1 MGKTLQKLVWLVALT
16 LMIQTPA
23 LASERATSP
32 DTSLLLVQKTVGDE
46 QWSISY
52 RLRDGYVTGN
62 VFRAGE
68 DPAFLAC
75 QLGAQGGGQTR
86 HDCFTSDARGEWSF
100 LATVELPET
109 FWAGAGQSIPAGTA
123 EFCGPGTTADGG
135 VCYPTPP
142 PPPIC
147 EAPLEECLGLL
158 ESCQNE
164 PPEPPICPGDIYCDA
179 ETTRWNG
186 VSCEALPPPACDGS
200 QFCDP
205 ATAQW
210 NGSACIA
217 ATAAPAGADFCGPGT
232 IWNDTTCVPERAQ
245 PACEQGELYDTD
257 AETCVPAPCVWP
269 QLGEMVDPQDLFFA
283 GGTIPG
289 IWNELHQAG
298 AGLSATHL
306 DLAKPT
312 LQEVKDLCLEVV
324 RLRDS
329 IECSDGYFWHRE
341 VCVCEHKRH
350 C

>member
-1 MGKTLQKLVWLVALT
+1 VLSLRKLFSICVMVLLAAPTVA
-16 LMIQTPA
+16 
-23 LASERATSP
+23 ASERETSP
-32 DTSLLLVQKTVGDE
+32 DGSLLLVQKTIGEE
-46 QWSISY
+46 QWAISY

-62 VFRAGE
+62 VFRSGE
-68 DPAFLAC
+68 APVFLAC
-75 QLGAQGGGQTR
+75 QLREHNDEQTL
-86 HDCFTSDARGEWSF
+86 HDCFNPDDDGGWSL
-100 LATVELPET
+100 LATVELPES
-109 FWAGAGQSIPAGTA
+109 FWAGAGQSIPAGTTD
-123 EFCGPGTTADGG
+123 FCGPGTEGDRGI
-135 VCYPTPP
+135 CYPIPP
-142 PPPIC
+142 PPPTC

-158 ESCQNE
+158 ESCRNMPTE
-164 PPEPPICPGDIYCDA
+164 PTVCQGASCCNTTA
-179 ETTRWNG
+179 TRWNG
-186 VSCEALPPPACDGS
+186 RICEATPCPACEGAL
-200 QFCDP
+200 FCDP
-205 ATAQW
+205 TTTVW

-217 ATAAPAGADFCGPGT
+217 ATVPPEGSAFCGVGT
-232 IWNDTTCVPERAQ
+232 IWKDTACVPERAQ

-289 IWNELHQAG
+289 VWNELHQAG

-324 RLRDS
+324 RLRDAT
-329 IECSDGYFWHRE
+329 ECSDGYFWHRE